1 MMIDLFN
8 TAAAGVLSAVAAW
21 AVMSPRV
28 RCGLL
33 AHVGLALIS
42 FGFFGVFLMSVQA
55 YYTDHGALAAAHAF
69 VHVGL
74 VLCAT
79 GYFVRARRRGHQ
91 RRTSDWID
99 RRIRR

>member
-8 TAAAGVLSAVAAW
+8 TAAAGVLSAIAAW

-42 FGFFGVFLMSVQA
+42 FGFFGVFLMGFQG
-55 YYTDHGALAAAHAF
+55 YTFTGAIAAAHAF
-69 VHVGL
+69 VHLGL
-74 VLCAT
+74 VLCAI
-79 GYFVRARRRGHQ
+79 GYAKRARQHGPRR
-91 RRTSDWID
+91 RSSDWVD
-99 RRIRR
+99 L

>member
-1 MMIDLFN
+1 MLDAFN
-8 TAAAGVLSAVAAW
+8 TSISCVLALVTAW
-21 AVMSPRV
+21 AAMSHRV
-28 RCGLL
+28 RCGLI

>member
-21 AVMSPRV
+21 AVMSPSV

-42 FGFFGVFLMSVQA
+42 FGFFGVFLMGFQG
-55 YYTDHGALAAAHAF
+55 YTFTGAIAAAHAF
-69 VHVGL
+69 VHLGL
-74 VLCAT
+74 VLCVI
-79 GYFVRARRRGHQ
+79 GYMRRSRRQPRRRA
-91 RRTSDWID
+91 SDWM
-99 RRIRR
+99 RL